1 MLKLINET
9 HPSYQLAKQFFK
21 NFKDESLIW
30 TAYSWIHKKNFSKR
44 EFLNLLNERHSF
56 EAIASY
62 LEKEFRD
69 STLEE
74 LNSFLEYCY
83 KYEINFIPNEDLKFQ
98 TKDNRLC
105 WFNIKSIKTK
115 YSELKYTRYKFTN
128 PYFSLLYLIQ
138 IELIEYRITLSD
150 IREYKEILNNKG
162 NFVHFLNTYIN
173 SADFIDWAL
182 KYTQKKYHLKTFPNF
197 VPTNID
203 EQLHILLGYWDLLYI
218 EDRKD
223 YIIEISK
230 LKKAWQQNVFRKK
243 NEDNPKKKY
252 HLPLRKEAKKFL
264 EELALF
270 KNISESEVLEILI
283 KEAYK
288 NEMCN
293 EKGKAQ
299 Y

>member
-9 HPSYQLAKQFFK
+9 HPNYQPAKQFFK

-30 TAYSWIHKKNFSKR
+30 TAYSWIYKKNFSKI

-69 STLEE
+69 SNSEE

-83 KYEINFIPNEDLKFQ
+83 KHEIKFTPNEDLKFLA
-98 TKDNRLC
+98 KDNRLC
-105 WFNIKSIKTK
+105 WFIINYLKIK
-115 YSELKYTRYKFTN
+115 YSELEYTRYKFIN
-128 PYFSLLYLIQ
+128 PYFSLLFLIQ
-138 IELIEYRITLSD
+138 IELLDYKIELND
-150 IREYKEILNNKG
+150 IREYKKLLNNKG
-162 NFVHFLNTYIN
+162 NCVHFLNTYIN
-173 SADFIDWAL
+173 NADFIDWAL
-182 KYTQKKYHLKTFPNF
+182 KYTEKKYHIKTFPNF
-197 VPTNID
+197 TPTTINEKLDIF
-203 EQLHILLGYWDLLYI
+203 LGHWDFLYI
-218 EDRKD
+218 NDQKE
-223 YIIEISK
+223 YTFEINK
-230 LKKAWQQNVFRKK
+230 LKKAWQQNIFRIK
-243 NEDNPKKKY
+243 NKDNPKKKY
-252 HLPLRKEAKKFL
+252 HLPLKKDAKKFL